1 MLPAL
6 VQMSR
11 LKAPVRLERN
21 LRYIFILTQGCISP
35 GHWLQRF
42 QHGD

>member
-21 LRYIFILTQGCISP
+21 LRYVT
-35 GHWLQRF
+35 F
-42 QHGD
+42 QEGVDYFEIEHKTCLLG